1 MLSPL
6 SRRRFFAASV
16 AGVTLRSFSPGG
28 GTSVQPHDTDLPGP
42 ETAPRKVIIDTD
54 PGVDDALALLFA
66 MRSPEL
72 KIEAITAVA
81 GNVPVDLTVSNALRM
96 VEIAGRTDIPV
107 AAGARA
113 PLRRRLVT
121 ATSHGMN
128 GLGGIEFPAPEIKP
142 VNEPAADA
150 IERIVSRSP
159 GEVSIIAVG
168 PLTNVAT
175 ALQAY
180 PWLAKRIRE
189 IVLMGGSLSGGN
201 MTPAA
206 EFNIYVDPE
215 GASVV
220 FRSGVRV
227 TMVGLDVTR
236 KCILTDNH
244 VRALEA
250 GSDPLSHAAAR
261 IARNDLERWRQADQ
275 TGSPGRAM
283 HDPLAVATFIDRG
296 VVRLREYFVAV
307 ETQGALTAGE
317 TVGYSEVPLRQS
329 APLKDLST
337 LSEAASATFV
347 PITRVAVEVD
357 PARFFKMFIARLAG
371 RA

>member
-1 MLSPL
+1 M
-6 SRRRFFAASV
+6 
-16 AGVTLRSFSPGG
+16 
-28 GTSVQPHDTDLPGP
+28 
-42 ETAPRKVIIDTD
+42 
-54 PGVDDALALLFA
+54 
-66 MRSPEL
+66 
-72 KIEAITAVA
+72 
-81 GNVPVDLTVSNALRM
+81 
-96 VEIAGRTDIPV
+96 
-107 AAGARA
+107 
-113 PLRRRLVT
+113 T

-180 PWLAKRIRE
+180 PWLAKQIRE

-307 ETQGALTAGE
+307 ETQGELKAGE

>member
-1 MLSPL
+1 
-6 SRRRFFAASV
+6 
-16 AGVTLRSFSPGG
+16 
-28 GTSVQPHDTDLPGP
+28 
-42 ETAPRKVIIDTD
+42 
-54 PGVDDALALLFA
+54 
-66 MRSPEL
+66 
-72 KIEAITAVA
+72 
-81 GNVPVDLTVSNALRM
+81 
-96 VEIAGRTDIPV
+96 
-107 AAGARA
+107 
-113 PLRRRLVT
+113 
-121 ATSHGMN
+121 
-128 GLGGIEFPAPEIKP
+128 
-142 VNEPAADA
+142 
-150 IERIVSRSP
+150 
-159 GEVSIIAVG
+159 
-168 PLTNVAT
+168 
-175 ALQAY
+175 
-180 PWLAKRIRE
+180 
-189 IVLMGGSLSGGN
+189 

-261 IARNDLERWRQADQ
+261 IARNDLERRRQAGR

-307 ETQGALTAGE
+307 ETQDELTAGE

-337 LSEAASATFV
+337 LPKPLAPPLCPSRAWRWRWTQHHSSRCSLHAS
-347 PITRVAVEVD
+347 
-357 PARFFKMFIARLAG
+357 LAG
-371 RA
+371 REGMARQRLV